1 MNMNIGLKNQERTIF
16 SPKVFDLSRK
26 FEFDHVETEQGKV
39 IIIDHFYK
47 NFEAVQQEIQKI
59 PICELGTDEEIEN
72 RGEKFFIGRRS
83 HVIGMRGTVPPYR
96 EMVSRLVYNY
106 FSLDRLNMN
115 ATHTGDFL
123 VNVFRKG
130 KDFPEE
136 THYCFVHRD
145 PVKDAPR
152 SMAIVVF
159 LNSSYE
165 EGEGFA
171 VYKPKDETDFNAKYG
186 TTIVPKKLVD
196 VVSVIPAKP
205 NRALLFEGDR
215 IFHGQYTPTKQF
227 YSEDRLTQAIFVRL
241 SYNT

>member
-106 FSLDRLNMN
+106 FSSIEYECCSHYDFCQCFRNK
-115 ATHTGDFL
+115 DFL
-123 VNVFRKG
+123 K
-130 KDFPEE
+130 K
-136 THYCFVHRD
+136 
-145 PVKDAPR
+145 
-152 SMAIVVF
+152 
-159 LNSSYE
+159 L
-165 EGEGFA
+165 
-171 VYKPKDETDFNAKYG
+171 
-186 TTIVPKKLVD
+186 TIV
-196 VVSVIPAKP
+196 
-205 NRALLFEGDR
+205 LLSR
-215 IFHGQYTPTKQF
+215 
-227 YSEDRLTQAIFVRL
+227 S
-241 SYNT
+241 

>member
-1 MNMNIGLKNQERTIF
+1 MNIGLKNQERTIF

-115 ATHTGDFL
+115 AAHTGDFL

-130 KDFPEE
+130 PEFPEE

-165 EGEGFA
+165 
-171 VYKPKDETDFNAKYG
+171 
-186 TTIVPKKLVD
+186 
-196 VVSVIPAKP
+196 
-205 NRALLFEGDR
+205 NRAKEELNGTGFGIGLGFTPLPLLSLNIETKFIKVNEIDSNSGTIKLPNSNRAEDSINEILLSVSLPFE
-215 IFHGQYTPTKQF
+215 
-227 YSEDRLTQAIFVRL
+227 L
-241 SYNT
+241 